1 MTVHVTVPVDETVK
15 ADLDAWAESRGV
27 SVGTVLSQVV
37 EAFVAE
43 RREIEAAVAEARADI
58 AAGRVPSHEDVV
70 ARLQARRNDLKAR
83 HLWRRCQVAG

>member
-27 SVGTVLSQVV
+27 SVDTVLSQVV

-58 AAGRVPSHEDVV
+58 AAGRVHSHEEVV
-70 ARLQARRNDLKAR
+70 ARLKDRRRD
-83 HLWRRCQVAG
+83 WRAAE

>member
-1 MTVHVTVPVDETVK
+1 MTVPVDETVK

-27 SVGTVLSQVV
+27 SVDTVLSQVV

-58 AAGRVPSHEDVV
+58 AAGRVHSHEDVV
-70 ARLQARRNDLKAR
+70 ARLKGRRRD
-83 HLWRRCQVAG
+83 WRAAE

>member
-37 EAFVAE
+37 EAFVTE
-43 RREIEAAVAEARADI
+43 RREIEAAVAEARADLE
-58 AAGRVPSHEDVV
+58 AGRVHSHEEVV
-70 ARLQARRNDLKAR
+70 ARLKGRRSD
-83 HLWRRCQVAG
+83 WRAAE

>member
-27 SVGTVLSQVV
+27 SVDTVLSQVV

-43 RREIEAAVAEARADI
+43 RREIEAAVAEARADL
-58 AAGRVPSHEDVV
+58 AAGRVHSHEDVV
-70 ARLQARRNDLKAR
+70 ARLKGRRRD
-83 HLWRRCQVAG
+83 WRAAE

>member
-27 SVGTVLSQVV
+27 SVDTVLSQVV

-43 RREIEAAVAEARADI
+43 RREIEAAVAEARADL
-58 AAGRVPSHEDVV
+58 AAGRVHSHEEVV
-70 ARLQARRNDLKAR
+70 ARLKDRRSG
-83 HLWRRCQVAG
+83 WRAAE

>member
-27 SVGTVLSQVV
+27 SVDTVLSQVV

-43 RREIEAAVAEARADI
+43 RREIETAVAEARADI
-58 AAGRVPSHEDVV
+58 AAGRVHSHEDVV
-70 ARLQARRNDLKAR
+70 ARLKGRRRD
-83 HLWRRCQVAG
+83 WRAAE

>member
-1 MTVHVTVPVDETVK
+1 MTVHVTVPVDEAVK

-27 SVGTVLSQVV
+27 SVGTVLSQIV

-58 AAGRVPSHEDVV
+58 AAGRVHSHEDVV
-70 ARLQARRNDLKAR
+70 ARLKARRSD
-83 HLWRRCQVAG
+83 WRAAE